1 MKEKIRAYRPLISGF
16 CIWFVVSLYYYGY
29 IKSAIAN
36 GAMDFIRVEYLCFIG
51 LILCFLT
58 VFYLCLQKKIR
69 TEYLVSIGIL
79 LLGIAYLYVFRGL
92 SAPDEVSHFVTSYK
106 ISSQIMGKEAV
117 DASGYV
123 YLDNADAYL
132 VSGDTGEEYIIGQ
145 ELEYK
150 TYALLHQLDEVRRTE
165 GVQITKLPPVN
176 TTPLI
181 YIPQVLGICIGRI
194 LSLNIVWI
202 LNLAKLMNLCFYA
215 ILIGIAV
222 RMLPI
227 KKGALAL
234 ITMLPMSIHLAASL
248 SYDAMLMGLIS
259 VFIAK
264 ILEIRFSDGSISV
277 ADMLILCMLVMIAT
291 PCKLVYAPAV
301 ALFLL
306 IPKERFGVYGH
317 WKKYIC
323 FAMLLVSCIMAMYII
338 NMHTISS
345 YAMAEEN
352 TLVWAGES
360 GYTLR
365 ELLHRPTFAIDM
377 GIQTILYKG
386 EFYILSMLG
395 AYLSGLD
402 YVLNTPGLLLLPM
415 LILIA
420 LQVLRKEKAL
430 GLGERVYILCIVAG
444 IIGAIFLSMFIAW
457 TPRTASFIEG
467 VQGRYFLPVLWLLAV
482 CMENRFL
489 VSKPNPDS
497 LGFAIYAFLCMQG
510 LNLIRLFATICIR
523 M

>member
-1 MKEKIRAYRPLISGF
+1 MKEKIRTYRPLIVFF
-16 CIWFVVSLYYYGY
+16 CIVFVISLYYYEY

-36 GAMDFIRVEYLCFIG
+36 GTGDFIQGEYFLFIG
-51 LILCFLT
+51 FILCSSA
-58 VFYLCLQKKIR
+58 VFYLCLQKRIR

-150 TYALLHQLDEVRRTE
+150 TYALLHQLDETRRTE

-202 LNLAKLMNLCFYA
+202 LNLAKFMNLCFYA

-222 RMLPI
+222 RILPI
-227 KKGALAL
+227 KKGVLAL
-234 ITMLPMSIHLAASL
+234 ISLLPMSIHLAASL
-248 SYDAMLMGLIS
+248 SYDAMLIALMSL
-259 VFIAK
+259 FIAK
-264 ILEIRFSDGSISV
+264 ILEIRFSKDEISLS
-277 ADMLILCMLVMIAT
+277 DFLLLCAIIVIAS
-291 PCKLVYAPAV
+291 PCKMVYTPLA
-301 ALFLL
+301 ALFFIL
-306 IPKERFGVYGH
+306 PKETFGKYGLY
-317 WKKYIC
+317 KKYIG
-323 FAMLLVSCIMAMYII
+323 FVLLLLSCMVAMYII
-338 NMHTISS
+338 NLHTISS
-345 YAMAEEN
+345 YAMAQEN

-365 ELLHRPTFAIDM
+365 ELMHRPYFAIDM
-377 GIQTILYKG
+377 GIRTILYKG

-402 YVLNTPGLLLLPM
+402 HVLNTPLLLLLPM
-415 LILIA
+415 LVLIIIQA
-420 LQVLRKEKAL
+420 LKREKNL
-430 GLGERVYILCIVAG
+430 GFREKVYILCIAMG
-444 IIGAIFLSMFIAW
+444 IIGAVYLSMFIAW
-457 TPRTASFIEG
+457 TPRTANFIEG
-467 VQGRYFLPVLWLLAV
+467 VQGRYFLPILFVFFL
-482 CMENRFL
+482 CMENRIL
-489 VSKPNPDS
+489 VSKPNPGS
-497 LGFAIYAFLCMQG
+497 VGFAIYLFLCMQG
-510 LNLIRLFATICIR
+510 LNLIRLFATVCIR
-523 M
+523 I